1 MSVSLLMIIAGA
13 GLLGAAASG
22 DRSRPA
28 LRNGG
33 TFRIALS
40 SDYGPIDPALSGVF
54 PLAVE
59 SATCALLMRP
69 ADKSGPAGL
78 RLVPEVAT
86 GFPKISRDGKT
97 YMFTLRKSFRFNT
110 GARLTA
116 AGFAHAIDRILDPK
130 LQSEQAS
137 TFQDIVGAQDVLDGH
152 ATHASGVQP
161 RGYKLVVHL
170 TAPAPDF
177 TSRLSGAT
185 CSVLPTLPVDPEGI
199 GAPFPAAGPYYVA
212 QYVPGLK
219 MVLKRNRFY
228 HGRRPHHVD
237 QFVASFFS
245 GFSADGLRM
254 VEKGQA
260 DWAETLSTAFFNVL
274 SLNERKSKSQFFN
287 VAGLTMR
294 YVVMNTSRGIFKNNP
309 RLRRAVNFAIDRPAL
324 VQQRGGAVSGRP
336 ADHYMPSSMPGFE
349 NVRIYPLTHPNLR
362 KARALARGHL
372 RSGKAVFYAP
382 NGGPNVPV
390 AQIVKQD
397 LSKIGIDVEIKL
409 IPPSAFIDLLQRPG
423 EPYDLTLLG
432 WGPNFYDPGAF
443 LNPQFEGSQ
452 IKAGSNFARFSS
464 PKYNRLLAQ
473 AARLSGQ
480 ARYRAYG
487 KLDVELARDA
497 APLAAFMNE
506 NALTF
511 VSKRTGCVV
520 VNPFL
525 DLAAVCLKR

>member
-1 MSVSLLMIIAGA
+1 MARSRLSVSLLMIIAGA

-78 RLVPEVAT
+78 RLVPE
-86 GFPKISRDGKT
+86 
-97 YMFTLRKSFRFNT
+97 
-110 GARLTA
+110 TA

-219 MVLKRNRFY
+219 MVLKRNRSY
-228 HGRRPHHVD
+228 HGRRPHHDD

-260 DWAETLSTAFFNVL
+260 DWAETLS
-274 SLNERKSKSQFFN
+274 
-287 VAGLTMR
+287 
-294 YVVMNTSRGIFKNNP
+294 
-309 RLRRAVNFAIDRPAL
+309 
-324 VQQRGGAVSGRP
+324 
-336 ADHYMPSSMPGFE
+336 
-349 NVRIYPLTHPNLR
+349 
-362 KARALARGHL
+362 
-372 RSGKAVFYAP
+372 
-382 NGGPNVPV
+382 
-390 AQIVKQD
+390 
-397 LSKIGIDVEIKL
+397 
-409 IPPSAFIDLLQRPG
+409 
-423 EPYDLTLLG
+423 
-432 WGPNFYDPGAF
+432 
-443 LNPQFEGSQ
+443 
-452 IKAGSNFARFSS
+452 
-464 PKYNRLLAQ
+464 
-473 AARLSGQ
+473 
-480 ARYRAYG
+480 
-487 KLDVELARDA
+487 
-497 APLAAFMNE
+497 
-506 NALTF
+506 
-511 VSKRTGCVV
+511 
-520 VNPFL
+520 
-525 DLAAVCLKR
+525 